1 VRLGALGL
9 FCFCGLAFL
18 RIVVLVGWLL
28 LHAGWC
34 GASAASAAS
43 PAAWYGLVLAGWLVV
58 ALVAPGLCACAPVN
72 DYTLYPRYEEITR

>member
-1 VRLGALGL
+1 MRLGALGL

-43 PAAWYGLVLAGWLVV
+43 PAAWYGLVLAGWWLLWLLPGC
-58 ALVAPGLCACAPVN
+58 ALVRRSMIIP
-72 DYTLYPRYEEITR
+72 YTRGTRK

>member
-28 LHAGWC
+28 LAGAVR

-43 PAAWYGLVLAGWLVV
+43 PPAAWYGFGTGWLVV